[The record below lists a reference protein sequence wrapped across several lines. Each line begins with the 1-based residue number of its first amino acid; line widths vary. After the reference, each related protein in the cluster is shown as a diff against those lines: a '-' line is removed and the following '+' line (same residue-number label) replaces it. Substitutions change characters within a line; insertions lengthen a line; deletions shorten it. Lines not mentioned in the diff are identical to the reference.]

1 MAQTGKPFTSIEN
14 QVAILRRR
22 GVLTDEETPKIL
34 LREGYYSVVNGYK
47 DPFLDRKN
55 CIGSD
60 DRYKT
65 GTRFSDIY
73 DLFQFD
79 RDLREVTFHYLLKVE
94 ALMRTICTYTFSEA
108 HLEPDAYLRSASFAE
123 ETEYLAAG
131 LKDYDGNIHEL
142 HRVMRSAIRHPRN
155 DAVRY
160 YIEERGYV
168 PLWVLM
174 STLTFGNVEHFFNLM
189 KPEEQKLVCK
199 RIVKALSEED
209 GSRRGYLAPIT
220 ARRAL
225 DILVKYR
232 NKCAHDERLYCAR
245 VGYRREINF
254 KKMMEYAAIFLTESE
269 LDDFL
274 RKVLL
279 TVIEYSKKSGKVAH
293 VLRETGFEMKA

>member
-34 LREGYYSVVNGYK
+34 LR
-47 DPFLDRKN
+47 
-55 CIGSD
+55 
-60 DRYKT
+60 
-65 GTRFSDIY
+65 
-73 DLFQFD
+73 
-79 RDLREVTFHYLLKVE
+79 
-94 ALMRTICTYTFSEA
+94 
-108 HLEPDAYLRSASFAE
+108 

-254 KKMMEYAAIFLTESE
+254 KKMMEYAAIFHRIFEKEWQSSPRFTGNRVRDES
-269 LDDFL
+269 
-274 RKVLL
+274 
-279 TVIEYSKKSGKVAH
+279 II
-293 VLRETGFEMKA
+293 